1 MPLSAGPPP
10 HGTGILTPEQARDPD
25 FFPGLAVAIPLG
37 IQHVLAMFVSNMT
50 PAIIVA
56 EAAGF
61 GYGSKDPSEMIY
73 LIQMAMLFAGVAT
86 LIQTIGFGP
95 AGARL
100 PIVQGTSFA
109 FLPIMIPIV
118 AGQGPGAM
126 AALTTAALCGGLFH
140 TCLSFFVGR
149 IRFALPPMVVG
160 LVVLMIGVSLMRI
173 GVEYAAG
180 GVPAQG
186 TAAYGAG
193 ESWLLAGIVVAVT
206 LGLSFYGRGIWSTA
220 AVLIGLIAGY
230 AAAAVMGKVSLAPVG
245 AAGWFMLPKPFHFGF
260 ALSVSA
266 IAGFCLMGFI
276 SAIESI
282 GAVSAICEGTAGRP
296 ATNRELIGATCADGV
311 GTAIASIFGAMPN
324 TSFSQNV
331 GLIAITGVMSRHV
344 VTIGAVF
351 LVLCGLAPKIGA
363 AIVTIPIEVLGGGV
377 IVMFGMVAS
386 AALRILSEVGWTQR
400 NMLIFGVAMSA
411 GLGLE
416 LEPATIDHLP
426 ETVRILL
433 ASGVLPA
440 ALIAVILNLI
450 APDPI
455 TAVEPAPGADGCAK
469 HGSVAAPAFV
479 EATLSAE

>member
-1 MPLSAGPPP
+1 MPNADPRAG
-10 HGTGILTPEQARDPD
+10 IMTPEQARDPD
-25 FFPGLAVAIPLG
+25 YFPGFATAIPLG

-56 EAAGF
+56 GAAGF

-73 LIQMAMLFAGVAT
+73 LIQMSMLFAGVAT
-86 LIQTIGFGP
+86 LIQTIGVGP

-100 PIVQGTSFA
+100 PLVQGTSFA

-118 AGQGPGAM
+118 AGQGPAAM
-126 AALTTAALCGGLFH
+126 GALTTAAIIGGLFH

-149 IRFALPPMVVG
+149 IRFALPPMITG

-173 GVEYAAG
+173 GVQYAAG

-193 ESWLLAGIVVAVT
+193 ESWLLAGVVVVVT
-206 LGLSFYGRGIWSTA
+206 LGLSFYARGIWSIA
-220 AVLIGLIAGY
+220 AVLLGLVAGY
-230 AAAAVMGKVSLAPVG
+230 VVAALIGKVSLAPVG
-245 AAGWFMLPKPFHFGF
+245 AAHWFMLPSPFHFGF
-260 ALSVSA
+260 ALSLSA
-266 IAGFCLMGFI
+266 IMGFCLMGFI

-296 ATNRELIGATCADGV
+296 ATDRELVGATCADGV
-311 GTAIASIFGAMPN
+311 GTALAGLFGAMPN

-331 GLIAITGVMSRHV
+331 GLIAITGVMSRHI

-363 AIVTIPIEVLGGGV
+363 AIITIPIEVLGGGV

-386 AALRILSEVGWTQR
+386 AALSILSEVAWTQR
-400 NMLIFGVAMSA
+400 NMLIFGVSLSIAV
-411 GLGLE
+411 GLE
-416 LEPATIDHLP
+416 LEPATVAHLP
-426 ETVRILL
+426 DTLRIL
-433 ASGVLPA
+433 ATSGVLPA
-440 ALIAVILNLI
+440 ALIAVVLNLI
-450 APDPI
+450 VPGRAAQSATDRGI
-455 TAVEPAPGADGCAK
+455 SATA
-469 HGSVAAPAFV
+469 
-479 EATLSAE
+479 